1 MRPGA
6 GLFLG
11 GFLTPPSLRGEPN
24 SEPKTLAAGCVMSS
38 DNSLRRLWRFRLH
51 PRVLVHGHSFA
62 RVLGRKRREQL
73 HAPAAAHIGF

>member
-1 MRPGA
+1 
-6 GLFLG
+6 
-11 GFLTPPSLRGEPN
+11 
-24 SEPKTLAAGCVMSS
+24 MSS

-62 RVLGRKRREQL
+62 RVLGRKRREPL